1 MRISLEETLKKTG
14 GILVIDGSMATALEG
29 LGCDL
34 NNSLWTAKAL
44 ERQPELVKQVHL
56 DYFRAG
62 ADCGIT
68 CSYQATIPGLKKN
81 GCSDPAWPDGVNLNL
96 VRNHIIYWYRL
107 LRERTSQTV
116 QLSMFD
122 AGMDLRNERP
132 LPPEV
137 PDKYMVPTGKYP
149 DRLNGKWDG
158 LIFDPTI

>member
-1 MRISLEETLKKTG
+1 MRISLEETLKKAG

-81 GCSDPAWPDGVNLNL
+81 GCSEAEAEALI
-96 VRNHIIYWYRL
+96 VRSVEIFNEV
-107 LRERTSQTV
+107 REDWWQNEGKAQGRV
-116 QLSMFD
+116 YPLCL
-122 AGMDLRNERP
+122 AGIGP
-132 LPPEV
+132 
-137 PDKYMVPTGKYP
+137 
-149 DRLNGKWDG
+149 
-158 LIFDPTI
+158 

>member
-81 GCSDPAWPDGVNLNL
+81 GCSEAEAEALI
-96 VRNHIIYWYRL
+96 VRSVEIFNEV
-107 LRERTSQTV
+107 RENWWQ
-116 QLSMFD
+116 
-122 AGMDLRNERP
+122 NE
-132 LPPEV
+132 
-137 PDKYMVPTGKYP
+137 
-149 DRLNGKWDG
+149 
-158 LIFDPTI
+158 

>member
-1 MRISLEETLKKTG
+1 MSRYIPPEEMNEAQ
-14 GILVIDGSMATALEG
+14 IRE
-29 LGCDL
+29 
-34 NNSLWTAKAL
+34 
-44 ERQPELVKQVHL
+44 QL
-56 DYFRAG
+56 DAE
-62 ADCGIT
+62 
-68 CSYQATIPGLKKN
+68 YQHWDDLKKN
-81 GCSDPAWPDGVNLNL
+81 GCSDPAWPDGVNLNI

-137 PDKYMVPTGKYP
+137 PDRYMVPTGKYP

>member
-1 MRISLEETLKKTG
+1 MSAYIP
-14 GILVIDGSMATALEG
+14 
-29 LGCDL
+29 
-34 NNSLWTAKAL
+34 
-44 ERQPELVKQVHL
+44 PEKMTEAQIREQL
-56 DYFRAG
+56 DAEYKHW
-62 ADCGIT
+62 DD
-68 CSYQATIPGLKKN
+68 LKKN

-107 LRERTSQTV
+107 LRERTNQTV

-137 PDKYMVPTGKYP
+137 PDRSMVPTGKYH

>member
-1 MRISLEETLKKTG
+1 MSRYIPPEEMNEAQ
-14 GILVIDGSMATALEG
+14 IRE
-29 LGCDL
+29 
-34 NNSLWTAKAL
+34 
-44 ERQPELVKQVHL
+44 QL
-56 DYFRAG
+56 DAAYKHW
-62 ADCGIT
+62 DD
-68 CSYQATIPGLKKN
+68 LKKN
-81 GCSDPAWPDGVNLNL
+81 GGADPAWPDGLLLNL
-96 VRNHIIYWYRL
+96 VRNHIIYWYRF

-137 PDKYMVPTGKYP
+137 PDRYMVPTGKYP

>member
-1 MRISLEETLKKTG
+1 MLSDMIDD
-14 GILVIDGSMATALEG
+14 LV
-29 LGCDL
+29 
-34 NNSLWTAKAL
+34 
-44 ERQPELVKQVHL
+44 R
-56 DYFRAG
+56 
-62 ADCGIT
+62 ADCP
-68 CSYQATIPGLKKN
+68 QEKEA
-81 GCSDPAWPDGVNLNL
+81 A
-96 VRNHIIYWYRL
+96 YR
-107 LRERTSQTV
+107 

>member
-1 MRISLEETLKKTG
+1 M
-14 GILVIDGSMATALEG
+14 
-29 LGCDL
+29 
-34 NNSLWTAKAL
+34 
-44 ERQPELVKQVHL
+44 
-56 DYFRAG
+56 
-62 ADCGIT
+62 
-68 CSYQATIPGLKKN
+68 
-81 GCSDPAWPDGVNLNL
+81 NLNL

-137 PDKYMVPTGKYP
+137 PDGYMVPTGKYP

>member
-1 MRISLEETLKKTG
+1 MDNQNMTY
-14 GILVIDGSMATALEG
+14 
-29 LGCDL
+29 
-34 NNSLWTAKAL
+34 
-44 ERQPELVKQVHL
+44 PELRDLFVE
-56 DYFRAG
+56 
-62 ADCGIT
+62 
-68 CSYQATIPGLKKN
+68 
-81 GCSDPAWPDGVNLNL
+81 
-96 VRNHIIYWYRL
+96 RNKTQLAKPVSACIVFAESNWYRL

-137 PDKYMVPTGKYP
+137 PDRYMVPTGKYP